1 MYSLTFKLALADL
14 LFYSTHPSEIQR
26 LLEKKMYMVFLAK
39 YQLFNISIAK
49 IYWFKNISTGEKV
62 QKHFFSSIN
71 ICLRWNFAKKP
82 PCKISPINAE
92 FLRGAPPPKNQG
104 LLILTFECICIFR
117 TLLFYVTI
125 NKDDLREQWGAG
137 IEVDLTRLSTTNQYR
152 QAEGRADTFLFRLDN
167 TC

>member
-1 MYSLTFKLALADL
+1 MLPHTFYATLSRWLSWIFTPATESYFIIKDLMLHGFRHRETVSCYHCIIEDYFRPRENMTVMYV
-14 LFYSTHPSEIQR
+14 HPSEIQR

-92 FLRGAPPPKNQG
+92 FLRGG
-104 LLILTFECICIFR
+104 L
-117 TLLFYVTI
+117 V
-125 NKDDLREQWGAG
+125 
-137 IEVDLTRLSTTNQYR
+137 
-152 QAEGRADTFLFRLDN
+152 
-167 TC
+167 